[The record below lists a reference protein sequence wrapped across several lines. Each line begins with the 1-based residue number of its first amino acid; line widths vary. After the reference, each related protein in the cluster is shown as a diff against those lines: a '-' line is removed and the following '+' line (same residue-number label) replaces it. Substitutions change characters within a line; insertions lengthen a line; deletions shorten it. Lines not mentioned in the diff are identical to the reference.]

1 MKINIDMN
9 SNIKMKWTVTNI
21 QSNYNKTAMNL
32 DDNTNLKATTN
43 IKTAILGKDS
53 ICNYK

>member
-1 MKINIDMN
+1 MKIDIDMN
-9 SNIKMKWTVTNI
+9 INIKMKWTATNI
-21 QSNYNKTAMNL
+21 QSNYNKAAMNL

>member
-9 SNIKMKWTVTNI
+9 INIKMKWTVTNI
-21 QSNYNKTAMNL
+21 QSNYNKTDINL